1 MSLTPVTYKLWKSL
15 NMFDLIWET
24 VQSSPLHPLRYS
36 EISTYLTFSS
46 HSLSLWRQGIED
58 LSDGNSRKV
67 CLLHFIIY
75 SFKLLVSTDF
85 RLQCFVFFDSSY
97 SCKQKYC
104 LKLLLFFNSPND
116 ILQWNVVMFFSV
128 VFLLCFLFFYGREVF
143 GGLWRF
149 LYL

>member
-1 MSLTPVTYKLWKSL
+1 MSLTPVTYKRCKSL

-24 VQSSPLHPLRYS
+24 GQSSPLHHLRYS

-46 HSLSLWRQGIED
+46 HSLSSWRQGIED

-75 SFKLLVSTDF
+75 AFKLLVSTDF
-85 RLQCFVFFDSSY
+85 PLQCFVSFDSSC

-104 LKLLLFFNSPND
+104 LKLLLFFNSPNG
-116 ILQWNVVMFFSV
+116 ILQWNIVMFFSV
-128 VFLLCFLFFYGREVF
+128 ILFCFFMGERILAVYGGFLCL
-143 GGLWRF
+143 
-149 LYL
+149 